1 MYIIYIL
8 IPLCVILAVAILT
21 LLERRVLGNFQ
32 RRIGPDRVG
41 IFGILQPI
49 ADAFKLLFKEMIVPG
64 ISNLVIFILAPI
76 LIFLLSLINWSVIPV
91 FYGNVLINE
100 INMGFLFIFA
110 VSSLGV
116 YGIIMAGWA
125 SNSKYAFL
133 GGLRSAAQII
143 SYEVSIGIIIMI
155 LLNLILFIKFYRLK
169 KKNY

>member
-76 LIFLLSLINWSVIPV
+76 LIFLLSLIN
-91 FYGNVLINE
+91 
-100 INMGFLFIFA
+100 
-110 VSSLGV
+110 
-116 YGIIMAGWA
+116 
-125 SNSKYAFL
+125 
-133 GGLRSAAQII
+133 
-143 SYEVSIGIIIMI
+143 
-155 LLNLILFIKFYRLK
+155 
-169 KKNY
+169 